1 MAVSDTNLPNRSL
14 AKYTVVT
21 FPSLHLMYNVQ
32 QHSAYL
38 GACLRVHRHAQNPP
52 TRGDQT
58 WLPGSY
64 KRLSIDKVT
73 RSMYMAVPCRNH
85 WIGNL
90 MTLKSKLSDKEQFCP
105 CPWNVIRKQ
114 ILPPALPLLHTI
126 GVVMPSTVFRL
137 GGIAAMH
144 GYACLQMVYTLQF
157 CVF

>member
-1 MAVSDTNLPNRSL
+1 
-14 AKYTVVT
+14 
-21 FPSLHLMYNVQ
+21 
-32 QHSAYL
+32 
-38 GACLRVHRHAQNPP
+38 
-52 TRGDQT
+52 
-58 WLPGSY
+58 
-64 KRLSIDKVT
+64 
-73 RSMYMAVPCRNH
+73 
-85 WIGNL
+85 

-105 CPWNVIRKQ
+105 CPGNVIRKQ